1 MAESTHQNG
10 CHMIPGHND
19 LQSVNL

>member
-10 CHMIPGHND
+10 CHMMPGHND